1 MINLILPS
9 KSTKV
14 KFALYYTTLCLCRE
28 NLNLIRQKIEKL
40 ENIQVEDIK
49 GSIAWRII
57 TPGKLLTRRKIRNI
71 RTASILLSRT

>member
-57 TPGKLLTRRKIRNI
+57 TPGKLITRRKK
-71 RTASILLSRT
+71 T

>member
-14 KFALYYTTLCLCRE
+14 KFALYYTTSCLCRE